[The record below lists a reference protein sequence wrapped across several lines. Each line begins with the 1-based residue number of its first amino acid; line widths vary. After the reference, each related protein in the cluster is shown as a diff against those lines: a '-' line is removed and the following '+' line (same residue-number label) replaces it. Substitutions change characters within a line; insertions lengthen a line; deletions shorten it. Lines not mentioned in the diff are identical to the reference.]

1 MSVQTVNFFST
12 GIRYSS
18 TPQARSTQST
28 IMPRIDDINVILGF
42 QSLILDEVRAVHGPL
57 YANSTFAVITSR
69 FDAGIGD
76 IEYTAQDIVYI
87 YPGSLR
93 QWKLLVE
100 GDAGGSTVQAM
111 EGLMRKCQEEVGG
124 VTEMMAV
131 GWMWDGREVKR
142 VEKE

>member
-1 MSVQTVNFFST
+1 MSIQTVNSFST

-18 TPQARSTQST
+18 TLQARSTQST
-28 IMPRIDDINVILGF
+28 ITPRIDDINVILGF

-124 VTEMMAV
+124 VTERMGV
-131 GWMWDGREVKR
+131 GWMWDGREIKR
-142 VEKE
+142 VEEE

>member
-42 QSLILDEVRAVHGPL
+42 QSLILDQVRAVHGPL

-69 FDAGIGD
+69 FDAGIGN
-76 IEYTAQDIVYI
+76 IEYTAQATVYT